1 MKNKKRIF
9 QIIGGLLGVILGA
22 IGASYVASDTGIRQI
37 IFTIV
42 GAGFGLIIG
51 LVLGTEIFK
60 TISNKSIN

>member
-22 IGASYVASDTGIRQI
+22 ISASYVAPDTGITQV
-37 IFTIV
+37 IFTII